1 MQRFM
6 QQKKSGI
13 HQTFKWVM
21 LSIALLVL
29 CCCIVLVFIAKNKQP
44 DIDGLNRLSAF
55 ATQPMT
61 NTMKAISFLGNHL
74 FLIPANL
81 LLILFFIGQKNK
93 TAAMQVLF
101 IALSSLGL
109 VTLLKNIFHRA
120 RPEFPLVEGVTNY
133 SFPSGHAMMSL
144 AFWGLLLYFIYQ
156 KSKQVYSK
164 LFITVTIIVLLI
176 AIGWSRIYLRLHYPT
191 DVLAGWSIEFIWLF
205 LSLTF
210 LHRIAN
216 KKTTS
221 YT

>member
-1 MQRFM
+1 M

-120 RPEFPLVEGVTNY
+120 RPEFP
-133 SFPSGHAMMSL
+133 
-144 AFWGLLLYFIYQ
+144 
-156 KSKQVYSK
+156 
-164 LFITVTIIVLLI
+164 
-176 AIGWSRIYLRLHYPT
+176 
-191 DVLAGWSIEFIWLF
+191 
-205 LSLTF
+205 
-210 LHRIAN
+210 
-216 KKTTS
+216 
-221 YT
+221 